1 MKIGISVSSSY
12 PNVAPN
18 LAADW
23 MVQRAR
29 AANAA
34 GLDHLFVGDH
44 HSTKTPYFQNN
55 VMLARMLAEWG
66 DKPFGALY
74 LLPLWNP
81 VLLAE
86 QVGTLS
92 ALAKGRFIMQCGLGD
107 ARQGAALGIDMR
119 QQVGLFVAA
128 LNVMQSLWRG
138 ETVDESKYWQLQR
151 ARISPVP
158 SEPVEVWVGALVAP
172 AIARA
177 ATLGDGWLAAP
188 SLTPA
193 ESATAIEQYQAACAE
208 ASKAMG
214 AAAIRR
220 DILIAETS
228 QAAKRAV
235 APYLAAGYRGI
246 PEAALVVGSVA
257 EVSDQLGQLKQ
268 QGYTEVIVRN
278 MSADQIQSLKTIE
291 LLREVKAAL

>member
-1 MKIGISVSSSY
+1 
-12 PNVAPN
+12 
-18 LAADW
+18 
-23 MVQRAR
+23 
-29 AANAA
+29 
-34 GLDHLFVGDH
+34 LFVGDH

-55 VMLARMLAEWG
+55 VMLGRMLAEWG

-74 LLPLWNP
+74 LLPLWHP

-86 QVGTLS
+86 QVGTLA

-107 ARQGAALGIDMR
+107 ARQGAALGVDMSR
-119 QQVGLFVAA
+119 QVGLFVAA
-128 LNVMQSLWRG
+128 LKVMQALWRG
-138 ETVDESKYWQLQR
+138 ETVDESTYWQLQR
-151 ARISPVP
+151 ARISPLP
-158 SEPVEVWVGALVAP
+158 SEPVEVWIGALVAP

-193 ESATAIEQYQAACAE
+193 QSATAIRQYHEACAG
-208 ASKAMG
+208 ASKAIG

-220 DILIAETS
+220 DILISETS

-246 PEAALVVGSVA
+246 PEDALLVGSVA
-257 EVSDQLGQLKQ
+257 EVTDRLGQLQQ

-278 MSADQIQSLKTIE
+278 MSADQMESLKTIE
-291 LLREVKAAL
+291 RLSEVKAALQH

>member
-246 PEAALVVGSVA
+246 PEPALVVGSVA